1 MNEKPPIQQA
11 VVRPGI
17 GRDTPTIDAYP
28 GAQSVTRALALLK
41 CFTDARPEWS
51 LADLARALELN
62 KTTTYRLLAALEAE
76 GMLAR
81 STTSG
86 AYRLGPELIVLGNT
100 AMRSN
105 DLRTVSHDLLV
116 QLAEQSGETS
126 TIEIL
131 AGKDVIVLDEVAS
144 RYLLG
149 MAQEVGARLPAHATS
164 TGKLLLAH
172 IPDSDVEAHLAG
184 GMPRYAVRT
193 LGSLTALRKEFPVIR
208 KQGYATSSNELEPG
222 FVAIAAPILDHAGKV
237 TAAVSIGGPEAR
249 LQGEAWD
256 AAIEVTRQTAIA
268 ISRRLGWQGE
278 QSAKGWN
285 RNHEEAR
292 DGNSGE

>member
-1 MNEKPPIQQA
+1 
-11 VVRPGI
+11 
-17 GRDTPTIDAYP
+17 
-28 GAQSVTRALALLK
+28 LALLK

-81 STTSG
+81 STTTG

-164 TGKLLLAH
+164 TGKLLLAQL
-172 IPDSDVEAHLAG
+172 PDDEVETNLAG
-184 GMPRYAVRT
+184 GLPKYAAHT
-193 LGSLTALRKEFPVIR
+193 HGSLASLRKEFPSIR
-208 KQGYATSSNELEPG
+208 KHGYATTNNELEPG
-222 FVAIAAPILDHAGKV
+222 FVAIAAPIYDHAGRV
-237 TAAVSIGGPEAR
+237 TASVSIGGPEAR
-249 LQGEAWD
+249 LQGD
-256 AAIEVTRQTAIA
+256 ALQDAIEMTCQTGFA

-278 QSAKGWN
+278 HVAKGWISKQ
-285 RNHEEAR
+285 EETG
-292 DGNSGE
+292 DGNNDE